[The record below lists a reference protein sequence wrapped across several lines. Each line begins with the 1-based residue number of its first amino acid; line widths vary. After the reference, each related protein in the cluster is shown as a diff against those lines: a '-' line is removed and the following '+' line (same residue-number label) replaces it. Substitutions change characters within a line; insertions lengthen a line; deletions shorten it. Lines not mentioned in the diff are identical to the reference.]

1 MILKVFLLFLLNHI
15 IFDFIFQGKSII
27 KKRFPK
33 ELDLNNKKSTTKKIK
48 LTVKGNALHSMFHL
62 LGMLIIIIFIKVSI
76 SFKIGIFI
84 KAILITGGHFFIDET
99 KSLIILYKS
108 KYRNNIWLF
117 IMDQISHLLMISLVI
132 LGFYNFIKIYQYNL
146 NTTDKLLIALIVF
159 LVVTIVTGIFIKIFI
174 NDLMPEK
181 GTTDTINVISD
192 STVSNGAKN
201 GGFIIGILERILIF
215 ISMLINYYSIIGF
228 ILTAK
233 SIARFNKLSD
243 QRFAEYFIIGNLISF
258 TSAIIGGVFVKFII
272 KL

>member
-1 MILKVFLLFLLNHI
+1 MILKVFLLFLLNHVV
-15 IFDFIFQGKSII
+15 FDFIFQGKSII

-33 ELDLNNKKSTTKKIK
+33 ELDLNNKKSTMKKLKVTIN
-48 LTVKGNALHSMFHL
+48 GNIIHSIFHL
-62 LGMLIIIIFIKVSI
+62 LGMLIIIIFIKVSM
-76 SFKIGIFI
+76 SFKLIIFI
-84 KAILITGGHFFIDET
+84 KAILITVGHFFTDEI

-117 IMDQISHLLMISLVI
+117 ITDQISHFLIIALVI
-132 LGFYNFIKIYQYNL
+132 LGLNNLIKVYQYNL
-146 NTTDKLLIALIVF
+146 DNTNKLLIALIVF
-159 LVVTIVTGIFIKIFI
+159 LVVTIVIKIFI

-181 GTTDTINVISD
+181 STSDAINAISD
-192 STVSNGAKN
+192 STASNGAKN

-215 ISMLINYYSIIGF
+215 ISMLIDYYSIIGF

-272 KL
+272 NL

>member
-1 MILKVFLLFLLNHI
+1 MILKVFLLFLLNHVV
-15 IFDFIFQGKSII
+15 FDFIFQGKSII

-33 ELDLNNKKSTTKKIK
+33 ELDLNNKKSTMKKLKVTIN
-48 LTVKGNALHSMFHL
+48 GNIIHSIFHL
-62 LGMLIIIIFIKVSI
+62 LGMLIIIIFIKVSM
-76 SFKIGIFI
+76 SFKLIIFI
-84 KAILITGGHFFIDET
+84 KAILITVGHFFTDEI

-117 IMDQISHLLMISLVI
+117 ITDQISHFLIIALAI
-132 LGFYNFIKIYQYNL
+132 LGLNNLIKVYEYNL
-146 NTTDKLLIALIVF
+146 DNTNKLLIALIVF

-181 GTTDTINVISD
+181 STSDAINAISD
-192 STVSNGAKN
+192 STASNGAKN

-215 ISMLINYYSIIGF
+215 ISMLIDYYSIIGF

-258 TSAIIGGVFVKFII
+258 TSSIIGGVFVKFII
-272 KL
+272 NL

>member
-1 MILKVFLLFLLNHI
+1 MLERITMKKLKVTINGNI
-15 IFDFIFQGKSII
+15 IHSI
-27 KKRFPK
+27 
-33 ELDLNNKKSTTKKIK
+33 
-48 LTVKGNALHSMFHL
+48 FHL
-62 LGMLIIIIFIKVSI
+62 LGMLIIIIFIKVSM
-76 SFKIGIFI
+76 SFKLIIFI
-84 KAILITGGHFFIDET
+84 KAILITVGHFFTDEI

-117 IMDQISHLLMISLVI
+117 ITDQISHFLIIALAI
-132 LGFYNFIKIYQYNL
+132 LGLNNLIKVYQYNL
-146 NTTDKLLIALIVF
+146 DNTNKLLIALIVF

-181 GTTDTINVISD
+181 STSDAINAISD
-192 STVSNGAKN
+192 STASNGAKN

-215 ISMLINYYSIIGF
+215 ISMLIDYYSIIGF

-272 KL
+272 NL

>member
-1 MILKVFLLFLLNHI
+1 MSF
-15 IFDFIFQGKSII
+15 
-27 KKRFPK
+27 
-33 ELDLNNKKSTTKKIK
+33 K
-48 LTVKGNALHSMFHL
+48 L
-62 LGMLIIIIFIKVSI
+62 IIFIKI
-76 SFKIGIFI
+76 
-84 KAILITGGHFFIDET
+84 ILITVGHFLIDET

-117 IMDQISHLLMISLVI
+117 IMDQVSHFLIIALVI
-132 LGFYNFIKIYQYNL
+132 LGLNNLIKVNKYNL
-146 NTTDKLLIALIVF
+146 DNADKLLISLIVF

-181 GTTDTINVISD
+181 GTSDAIDAISD
-192 STVSNGAKN
+192 STASTGAKN

-215 ISMLINYYSIIGF
+215 ISMLIDYYSIIGF

-258 TSAIIGGVFVKFII
+258 TSSIIGGVFVKFII
-272 KL
+272 NL